1 MPADHH
7 PWQYVTGKLTP
18 VKDNFMPTRPSPT
31 VRGRRLRYELRRL
44 REQRGLTIEQVSE
57 RSSGDWTPSAI
68 SRWETGDRRIRP
80 ADLRV
85 LLDIYDV
92 HGDQREVLLTLA
104 REARTRG
111 WWQSYSSDA
120 VPEWFQVYLGL
131 EAEASSIHTY
141 DAELVPGLLQTA
153 DYYRAFMRAAPAA
166 GNEEVIERK
175 IAVRAGRQER
185 LTADDA
191 PECWFILGEAVIRR
205 VVGGNQVMRAQ
216 LEHIARQADRP
227 RVNVQVLAFKAGAH
241 PAMDGSFVIL
251 GFPEAPDPDVA
262 YLESQTGSLYLEKL
276 PEVERYQAMFNHL
289 VAKALDPDESKT
301 LIAEVAAEL
310 A

>member
-1 MPADHH
+1 MAICQIGENVMPA
-7 PWQYVTGKLTP
+7 
-18 VKDNFMPTRPSPT
+18 RPSPT

-57 RSSGDWTPSAI
+57 QAGGDWTPSAI

-80 ADLRV
+80 ADLRA
-85 LLDIYDV
+85 LLDIYEVRD
-92 HGDQREVLLTLA
+92 DQREVLLTLA
-104 REARTRG
+104 REARQRG
-111 WWQSYSSDA
+111 WWQSYRSDA

-131 EAEASSIHTY
+131 EAEAASIRAY

-153 DYYRAFMRAAPAA
+153 DYYRAFMRTAPAA
-166 GNEEVIERK
+166 ADGTAIEHK
-175 IAVRAGRQER
+175 IAVRTARQER

-191 PECWFILGEAVIRR
+191 PQFWAVLNEAVIRR
-205 VVGGNQVMRAQ
+205 VVGGPEVMRAQ
-216 LEHIARQADRP
+216 LEHIAAMADRQHIS
-227 RVNVQVLAFKAGAH
+227 VQVLPFRAGAH
-241 PAMDGSFVIL
+241 PAMDGSFIIL
-251 GFPEAPDPDVA
+251 GFPEAPDPDVV

-289 VAKALDPDESKT
+289 VARALGPEESVS
-301 LIAEVAAEL
+301 LITAAAADL